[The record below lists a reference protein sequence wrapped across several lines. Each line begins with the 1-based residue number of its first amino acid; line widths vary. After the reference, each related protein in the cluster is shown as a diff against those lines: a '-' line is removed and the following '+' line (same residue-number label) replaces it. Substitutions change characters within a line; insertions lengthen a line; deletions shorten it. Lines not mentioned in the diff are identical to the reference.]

1 MLAKPSDLSVATTLE
16 DVELEEGELVDEKLE
31 LTSSGLGSKKKL
43 PKKRKFCDE
52 VEV

>member
-31 LTSSGLGSKKKL
+31 LTSSGLGSKKKP